1 MSPMLRYAVSAIAA
15 GLVAGA
21 GAGIAAL
28 TQLESG
34 EMPSMIGLIVA
45 LLTGIAAAAKDISA
59 RMAQPPK

>member
-1 MSPMLRYAVSAIAA
+1 MSPLLRYAISAIAA

-45 LLTGIAAAAKDISA
+45 LLTGVAAAAKDISA